1 MQTLSYDINLLPKA
15 QTNLAWMLDFGV
27 NVYGIALREFYDMFL
42 KSKYCRQFARGDDAV
57 IEGMSGREL
66 AYYIV
71 DQGQNDISMS
81 RIDRY
86 IERSPEYW
94 IGWSLAYYQ
103 WYSGMSFEW
112 IDDFAD
118 IDYINSLY
126 SKYHEIDIR
135 QFCDVMDEKKSHEWN
150 RTALKRLRSYAL
162 LSQAQLAKQT
172 GIPLKTIQQ
181 YEQGQKDIRH
191 ARVDSVIALSRA
203 LSCKVEDLV
212 G

>member
-27 NVYGIALREFYDMFL
+27 NVYGIELRKFYDMFL
-42 KSKYCRQFARGDDAV
+42 QTKYCKLFAGGDASV

-66 AYYIV
+66 AYYVV
-71 DQGQNDISMS
+71 DQGRNGISLS
-81 RIDRY
+81 NADRY
-86 IERSPEYW
+86 IERSREYW

-103 WYSGMSFEW
+103 CHSGMSFGL

-118 IDYINSLY
+118 IEYVNSMY
-126 SKYHEIDIR
+126 DKYHEMDIK
-135 QFCDVMDEKKSHEWN
+135 QFFDALEDRKAKEWN

-162 LSQAQLAKQT
+162 LSQSQLAKQT

-203 LSCKVEDLV
+203 LSCRVEDLV